1 MRLSRSEDGFN
12 IELSERVR
20 TLKNQVLSSIP
31 CIEAERAILITESY
45 KKTEGLSTIMRRA
58 KALEKLLHG
67 IPIVIREGE
76 LIVGSTTRHP
86 RSTQVFPEFSCE
98 WIRGE
103 FDRVSSR
110 QGDVF
115 QIYKETREQLEQVF
129 NYWEGKTTSELAYSL
144 MSQESVSAI
153 NCHVFNIG
161 NFLYNGIG
169 HVSGDYAKILQ
180 KGFLGVIDEATEEM
194 NKLDKF
200 DYTYIKKEQFLK
212 AVIIT
217 CNAAIEYAKRY
228 EALARKLAASC
239 IDEKR
244 KFELLKIAENCKKVP
259 AYGAASFYEACQS
272 FWFVHMIINIESNGH
287 SVSPGR
293 FDQYMYPYYKQDHNI
308 SKEDAQELMDCLW
321 IKFNDLN
328 KLRDDMSSKAFSGY
342 SMFQNLTVG
351 GQTEEGLDSTNE
363 LSYMCID
370 TTARVGVPQPS
381 LSIRIWNKTPDELLL
396 KACTLTRLGL
406 GMPSYFNDEVIVSSL
421 INRGLTL
428 EDARLY
434 ALVGCVEPHCPGKT
448 DGWHDAG
455 FFNLAKVLEVTINNG
470 QCNGKQ
476 IGPQSGEVTHF
487 DTFEK
492 FIEAY
497 KKQMRY
503 FVALMISACNCVELA
518 HIERVP
524 LPYLSSLIENC
535 ISMGKSLQEGG
546 AHYNFSGPLGV
557 GVANVGNSL
566 MGIKKLVFDDK
577 KLTMQ
582 ELKDALDSNFGNGG
596 NSKEM
601 EKIRQMLLGVPKYG
615 NDNDEVDLLVR
626 EATSIFC
633 KEIEKHTNLRGGI
646 YQAGL
651 IPVSANVLLG
661 THVGAT
667 PDGRKAGDPLA
678 DGVSP
683 TRGTDT
689 SGPTAAINSVAK
701 LDHFIA
707 SNGILFNQKFHP
719 SALQEE
725 NGLKNLASL
734 IRGYFDQKG
743 WHVQFNVIDRGT
755 LLAAQQNPQNYRDLL
770 VRVAG
775 YSAQFISLDK
785 AVQDDII
792 MRTEQKW

>member
-1 MRLSRSEDGFN
+1 MRFVSSDYSFN
-12 IELSERVR
+12 TAPSERVQ
-20 TLKNQVLSSIP
+20 TLKTQVLSSIP
-31 CIEAERAILITESY
+31 HIEADRAILITESY
-45 KKTEGLSTIMRRA
+45 KNTEGLSTIMRRA
-58 KALEKLLHG
+58 KALEKLLQG
-67 IPIVIREGE
+67 LPIVIREGE
-76 LIVGSTTRHP
+76 LIVGSTTKHP
-86 RSTQVFPEFSCE
+86 RSTQVFPEFSCA
-98 WIRGE
+98 WIRDE
-103 FDRVSSR
+103 FDRVSKR

-115 QIYKETREQLEQVF
+115 QFSKETREQLEQVF
-129 NYWEGKTTSELAYSL
+129 NYWEGKTTSELACSM
-144 MSQESVSAI
+144 MSQESVNAI
-153 NCHVFNIG
+153 NCNIFSVG

-169 HVSGDYAKILQ
+169 HVAVDYAKILQ
-180 KGFLGVIDEATEEM
+180 KGFLGVINEVSEAIDRF
-194 NKLDKF
+194 DKF
-200 DYTYIKKEQFLK
+200 DCTYIKKEQFFQS
-212 AVIIT
+212 VIVV

-228 EALARKLAASC
+228 EALARELAYTC
-239 IDEKR
+239 NDEKR
-244 KFELLKIAENCKKVP
+244 KKELLKIAANCKKVP
-259 AYGAASFYEACQS
+259 AYGATSFYEACQS

-293 FDQYMYPYYKQDHNI
+293 FDQYMYPYYKRDHNI
-308 SKEDAQELMDCLW
+308 SKEDAQELIECLW
-321 IKFNDLN
+321 IKLNDLN
-328 KLRDDMSSKAFSGY
+328 KIRDDISSKAFSGY
-342 SMFQNLTVG
+342 SMFQNLTIG
-351 GQTEEGLDSTNE
+351 GQTAEETDITNE
-363 LSYMCID
+363 VSYMCID
-370 TTARVGVPQPS
+370 ATARVGVPQPS
-381 LSIRIWNKTPDELLL
+381 LSIRIWNRTPEKFLL

-406 GMPSYFNDEVIVSSL
+406 GMPAYFNDEVIIPSL

-428 EDARLY
+428 EDARSY

-448 DGWHDAG
+448 DGWHDVG
-455 FFNLAKVLEVTINNG
+455 FFNLAKVLEITINNG
-470 QCNGKQ
+470 LCNGKQ
-476 IGPQSGEVTHF
+476 IGPQTGEVTHC

-492 FIEAY
+492 LIEAY
-497 KKQMRY
+497 KKQMHY
-503 FVALMISACNCVELA
+503 FVSLMISACNCVELA

-524 LPYLSSLIENC
+524 LPYLSSLIDNC

-577 KLTMQ
+577 RLTMQ
-582 ELKDALDSNFGNGG
+582 ELKDALNYNFEGSG
-596 NSKEM
+596 KM
-601 EKIRQMLLGVPKYG
+601 ERIRQMLLGVPKYG

-626 EATSIFC
+626 ESTSIFC
-633 KEIEKHTNLRGGI
+633 KEVEKHTNLRGGR
-646 YQAGL
+646 YHAGL

-689 SGPTAAINSVAK
+689 SGPTAAVNSVAK

-707 SNGILFNQKFHP
+707 TNGILFNQKFHP
-719 SALQEE
+719 SALQGE

-743 WHVQFNVIDRGT
+743 WHVQFNVIDKDT

-792 MRTEQKW
+792 MRTEQKWMG

>member
-1 MRLSRSEDGFN
+1 
-12 IELSERVR
+12 
-20 TLKNQVLSSIP
+20 
-31 CIEAERAILITESY
+31 
-45 KKTEGLSTIMRRA
+45 
-58 KALEKLLHG
+58 
-67 IPIVIREGE
+67 
-76 LIVGSTTRHP
+76 
-86 RSTQVFPEFSCE
+86 
-98 WIRGE
+98 
-103 FDRVSSR
+103 
-110 QGDVF
+110 
-115 QIYKETREQLEQVF
+115 
-129 NYWEGKTTSELAYSL
+129 
-144 MSQESVSAI
+144 
-153 NCHVFNIG
+153 
-161 NFLYNGIG
+161 
-169 HVSGDYAKILQ
+169 
-180 KGFLGVIDEATEEM
+180 
-194 NKLDKF
+194 
-200 DYTYIKKEQFLK
+200 
-212 AVIIT
+212 
-217 CNAAIEYAKRY
+217 
-228 EALARKLAASC
+228 
-239 IDEKR
+239 
-244 KFELLKIAENCKKVP
+244 
-259 AYGAASFYEACQS
+259 
-272 FWFVHMIINIESNGH
+272 
-287 SVSPGR
+287 
-293 FDQYMYPYYKQDHNI
+293 
-308 SKEDAQELMDCLW
+308 
-321 IKFNDLN
+321 
-328 KLRDDMSSKAFSGY
+328 
-342 SMFQNLTVG
+342 
-351 GQTEEGLDSTNE
+351 
-363 LSYMCID
+363 
-370 TTARVGVPQPS
+370 
-381 LSIRIWNKTPDELLL
+381 
-396 KACTLTRLGL
+396 
-406 GMPSYFNDEVIVSSL
+406 
-421 INRGLTL
+421 
-428 EDARLY
+428 
-434 ALVGCVEPHCPGKT
+434 
-448 DGWHDAG
+448 
-455 FFNLAKVLEVTINNG
+455 
-470 QCNGKQ
+470 
-476 IGPQSGEVTHF
+476 
-487 DTFEK
+487 
-492 FIEAY
+492 
-497 KKQMRY
+497 
-503 FVALMISACNCVELA
+503 
-518 HIERVP
+518 
-524 LPYLSSLIENC
+524 
-535 ISMGKSLQEGG
+535 MGKSLQEGG